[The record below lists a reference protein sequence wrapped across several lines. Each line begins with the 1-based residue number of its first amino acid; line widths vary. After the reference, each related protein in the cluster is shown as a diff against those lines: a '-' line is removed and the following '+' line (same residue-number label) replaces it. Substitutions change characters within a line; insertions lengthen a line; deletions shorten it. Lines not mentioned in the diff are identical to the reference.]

1 MKYSQKKIYVLDAV
15 EDNRIILERAKKRTA
30 YIKTTEEYITNN
42 EEKEDESNIML
53 ETYRTDLKGT
63 QMRLTYADGISDKEP
78 EAIKTK
84 TGIV

>member
-1 MKYSQKKIYVLDAV
+1 M
-15 EDNRIILERAKKRTA
+15 NGT

-42 EEKEDESNIML
+42 EEKDESNIML
-53 ETYRTDLKGT
+53 ETYKTDLKGA

-78 EAIKTK
+78 KAVKTK